1 MAKTASGK
9 LHLVCYV
16 RHRVGT
22 NQAAPDKAINYVA
35 AVCVTASNQAQI

>member
-9 LHLVCYV
+9 LHLV
-16 RHRVGT
+16 RHQVGT